1 MINPIISFYP
11 TNFFQIVSD
20 FKSEMIV
27 PKHIIRLSNNV
38 SQKYKCEVKIR
49 QQFQFRNLLQRLNN
63 ASSTTI
69 KRKFLSRKQNKL
81 SALNMKYAILCGTQ
95 TLFSS

>member
-1 MINPIISFYP
+1 
-11 TNFFQIVSD
+11 
-20 FKSEMIV
+20 MIV
-27 PKHIIRLSNNV
+27 PKHIVAEIRISNNV
-38 SQKYKCEVKIR
+38 LHKYKCEVKIR
-49 QQFQFRNLLQRLNN
+49 QQFQFKNLLQRLNN

-81 SALNMKYAILCGTQ
+81 SALNMKYAILCGKQ